1 MKCKINLNHKI
12 SNFLFLI
19 SYVLF
24 VFSLFNRDVS
34 DINVFYSFTIFAK
47 YISLVLLLIGI
58 LLGTYTRKEILRFI
72 FLLCIDLILLIKS
85 GVLVFI
91 IISLFAFHSTKI
103 KDDKIIKLAYYTL
116 LIFTAITFLLL
127 SLGIFKDG
135 LTSRW
140 VGDSARHTLGF
151 YHSNVL
157 PLIYSYLV
165 GYGLSSGIYKKNHYM
180 FLIIMNFMIYYLCGS
195 RNVLVATLI
204 LIGSKWFVDSF
215 LQKSKFKKIINNI
228 LCVFAK
234 IIIPFL
240 SMISLI
246 VPLLMDHIVFFQK
259 LDFIL
264 SYRFTAIYK
273 IIQTGGIHLITQ
285 MTNEMYFDNKIV
297 IDNGYAFLAIR
308 YGIVML
314 IFLSVITYCIAN
326 KYRDN
331 TFVLILIIIVAC
343 INFIDN
349 DIIDYSCLPYLIIG
363 EKYFLESFK
372 RRKNNYE

>member
-127 SLGIFKDG
+127 SL
-135 LTSRW
+135 
-140 VGDSARHTLGF
+140 
-151 YHSNVL
+151 
-157 PLIYSYLV
+157 
-165 GYGLSSGIYKKNHYM
+165 
-180 FLIIMNFMIYYLCGS
+180 
-195 RNVLVATLI
+195 
-204 LIGSKWFVDSF
+204 
-215 LQKSKFKKIINNI
+215 
-228 LCVFAK
+228 
-234 IIIPFL
+234 
-240 SMISLI
+240 
-246 VPLLMDHIVFFQK
+246 
-259 LDFIL
+259 
-264 SYRFTAIYK
+264 
-273 IIQTGGIHLITQ
+273 
-285 MTNEMYFDNKIV
+285 
-297 IDNGYAFLAIR
+297 
-308 YGIVML
+308 
-314 IFLSVITYCIAN
+314 
-326 KYRDN
+326 
-331 TFVLILIIIVAC
+331 
-343 INFIDN
+343 
-349 DIIDYSCLPYLIIG
+349 
-363 EKYFLESFK
+363 
-372 RRKNNYE
+372 

>member
-140 VGDSARHTLGF
+140 VADSERHTLGF

-157 PLIYSYLV
+157 PLIYAYLV

-314 IFLSVITYCIAN
+314 IFLSVIIYCIAN

-331 TFVLILIIIVAC
+331 TFVLILVIIVAC